1 MKYDKIRGSSI
12 AEMMMQLRS
21 QYGQSVYIIQ
31 TREVK
36 QGGLFG
42 SDLLAKKQY
51 EIEYMVSE
59 GDAPYGKAKPQRPAG
74 RTVLERSLPTLS
86 ERRGEGVSGVQA
98 GAVRPSTV
106 VAAARSEPEATKSR
120 EARRDILSS
129 SASGTGST
137 SGSTMETNLNDLD
150 ALIDSLKAL
159 KTRTVE
165 ATSTRE
171 PHREPVKETPASP
184 ADTVPP
190 SLTSPVRPARAPL
203 NDVMEAP
210 TREELEALF
219 RVDAEEEPEPIA
231 VRPTGGERH
240 QDRNPLARIRDRLIE
255 NQGSVAFVDRFLQR
269 LERSLSE
276 EDRLHPNRVRSRSIE
291 KMKDMI
297 RVTPVI
303 EREHGERKI
312 VFFVGPNG
320 SGKTTSLAKLAY
332 RYQLEE
338 APAISLY
345 SLDLH
350 RVAATEQLKTYAA
363 VLQVP
368 FFSPLFE
375 SDFREYLDRD
385 GSQLI
390 FVDTSGMGLRNADR
404 RDELVRFIECVKD
417 SVEVHLVLPV
427 SISPSLTEKYLEFFE
442 PTGFEKILLTRLDEA
457 DFLANFIEVA
467 DKWKRP
473 FSFLNNSPE
482 VSSPLMNAGPEDL
495 ARMVLGL
502 NS

>member
-171 PHREPVKETPASP
+171 PHREPVKE
-184 ADTVPP
+184 
-190 SLTSPVRPARAPL
+190 
-203 NDVMEAP
+203 
-210 TREELEALF
+210 
-219 RVDAEEEPEPIA
+219 
-231 VRPTGGERH
+231 
-240 QDRNPLARIRDRLIE
+240 
-255 NQGSVAFVDRFLQR
+255 
-269 LERSLSE
+269 
-276 EDRLHPNRVRSRSIE
+276 
-291 KMKDMI
+291 
-297 RVTPVI
+297 
-303 EREHGERKI
+303 
-312 VFFVGPNG
+312 
-320 SGKTTSLAKLAY
+320 
-332 RYQLEE
+332 
-338 APAISLY
+338 
-345 SLDLH
+345 
-350 RVAATEQLKTYAA
+350 
-363 VLQVP
+363 
-368 FFSPLFE
+368 
-375 SDFREYLDRD
+375 
-385 GSQLI
+385 
-390 FVDTSGMGLRNADR
+390 
-404 RDELVRFIECVKD
+404 
-417 SVEVHLVLPV
+417 
-427 SISPSLTEKYLEFFE
+427 
-442 PTGFEKILLTRLDEA
+442 
-457 DFLANFIEVA
+457 
-467 DKWKRP
+467 
-473 FSFLNNSPE
+473 
-482 VSSPLMNAGPEDL
+482 
-495 ARMVLGL
+495 
-502 NS
+502 

>member
-1 MKYDKIRGSSI
+1 
-12 AEMMMQLRS
+12 MQLRS

-59 GDAPYGKAKPQRPAG
+59 GDAPYGRAKRPAG
-74 RTVLERSLPTLS
+74 RTVIERSLPALS
-86 ERRGEGVSGVQA
+86 ERRGEGGSGIQA
-98 GAVRPSTV
+98 SKVRPDAV
-106 VAAARSEPEATKSR
+106 VAAARSEPEATGSR
-120 EARRDILSS
+120 EVRRDNLSS
-129 SASGTGST
+129 SASGSGST
-137 SGSTMETNLNDLD
+137 TGSTMETNLNDLD

-159 KTRTVE
+159 RSRTVE
-165 ATSTRE
+165 APSTGE
-171 PHREPVKETPASP
+171 PSRKPVTPVVVAGTVSP
-184 ADTVPP
+184 G
-190 SLTSPVRPARAPL
+190 LTSPVRPAPR

-210 TREELEALF
+210 TREAPTREELDALF
-219 RVDAEEEPEPIA
+219 RVEAEEKPEPIA
-231 VRPTGGERH
+231 VRPTGRERDP
-240 QDRNPLARIRDRLIE
+240 DRNPLARIRDRLIE

-276 EDRLHPNRVRSRSIE
+276 EDRFHPNRVRSRSIE
-291 KMKDMI
+291 KMKDLI

-390 FVDTSGMGLRNADR
+390 FVDTSGMGLRNTDR

-427 SISPSLTEKYLEFFE
+427 SISPSLTEKYMEFFE

-502 NS
+502 KN

>member
-1 MKYDKIRGSSI
+1 
-12 AEMMMQLRS
+12 MMMQLRS

-31 TREVK
+31 TREIK

-59 GDAPYGKAKPQRPAG
+59 GDAPYGKAKPHRPTA
-74 RTVLERSLPTLS
+74 RTVLERSLPALS
-86 ERRGEGVSGVQA
+86 ERRGEGVSSAQTGTT
-98 GAVRPSTV
+98 RPTTV
-106 VAAARSEPEATKSR
+106 VIAAGNEPEATKIR
-120 EARRDILSS
+120 EARPAILPSS
-129 SASGTGST
+129 TSG

-165 ATSTRE
+165 ARPTK
-171 PHREPVKETPASP
+171 EPVSASIPAPVSGIAGGTTLSP
-184 ADTVPP
+184 RKADV
-190 SLTSPVRPARAPL
+190 PL

-219 RVDAEEEPEPIA
+219 RVDVEEEPHRPS
-231 VRPTGGERH
+231 VRPADDERN

-255 NQGSVAFVDRFLQR
+255 NQGSLAFVDRFLQR

-303 EREHGERKI
+303 EREHGERKV

-332 RYQLEE
+332 RYQLEDG
-338 APAISLY
+338 PAISMY

-390 FVDTSGMGLRNADR
+390 FVDTSGMGLRNVDR

-457 DFLANFIEVA
+457 DFLANFVEVA

>member
-31 TREVK
+31 TREIK

-42 SDLLAKKQY
+42 SDLLAKKMY

-59 GDAPYGKAKPQRPAG
+59 ADPPYASARSKRLPA
-74 RTVLERSLPTLS
+74 RTVFDRSPVQQER
-86 ERRGEGVSGVQA
+86 Q
-98 GAVRPSTV
+98 
-106 VAAARSEPEATKSR
+106 
-120 EARRDILSS
+120 
-129 SASGTGST
+129 GTGIAGTSPERQDTVSARPQMEIKKDREDRPVGTVST
-137 SGSTMETNLNDLD
+137 LETNLHDLD
-150 ALIDSLKAL
+150 ALIESLKTL
-159 KTRTVE
+159 KARTLDPAASKKADTEPAKKTVVE
-165 ATSTRE
+165 SAGS
-171 PHREPVKETPASP
+171 VKEIRAS
-184 ADTVPP
+184 AVQ
-190 SLTSPVRPARAPL
+190 
-203 NDVMEAP
+203 EAAAVKLVESP
-210 TREELEALF
+210 TREEIEALF
-219 RVDAEEEPEPIA
+219 RAEAEEGPEISLPSVKIE
-231 VRPTGGERH
+231 GK
-240 QDRNPLARIRDRLIE
+240 QDRNPLARIRERLLE
-255 NQGSVAFVDRFLQR
+255 NQGSPAFVDRFMQR

-276 EDRLHPNRVRSRSIE
+276 DDRLHPNRVRSRSIE
-291 KMKDMI
+291 KLKDMI
-297 RVTPVI
+297 RITPVI
-303 EREHGERKI
+303 EREHGERKV

-338 APAISLY
+338 GASISLC

-375 SDFREYLDRD
+375 SDFKEFLSRD

-390 FVDTSGMGLRNADR
+390 FVDTSGMGLRNTDR

-427 SISPSLTEKYLEFFE
+427 SISPSLTEKYMEFFE
-442 PTGFEKILLTRLDEA
+442 PAGFEKILLTRLDEA

-482 VSSPLMNAGPEDL
+482 VSTPLMDAGPEDL
-495 ARMVLGL
+495 ARMVLGW

>member
-1 MKYDKIRGSSI
+1 
-12 AEMMMQLRS
+12 MQLRS

-31 TREVK
+31 TREIK

-59 GDAPYGKAKPQRPAG
+59 GDAPYGKKPHRLPDRP
-74 RTVLERSLPTLS
+74 
-86 ERRGEGVSGVQA
+86 
-98 GAVRPSTV
+98 
-106 VAAARSEPEATKSR
+106 
-120 EARRDILSS
+120 S
-129 SASGTGST
+129 SASRTAALTRASAELRDRAEPVKT
-137 SGSTMETNLNDLD
+137 AASSLETNLNDLD

-159 KTRTVE
+159 KSRTE
-165 ATSTRE
+165 SRPATSVAPELQPEERPVKQE
-171 PHREPVKETPASP
+171 PEPSLNVEVRPEEVARKQEEPVSHT
-184 ADTVPP
+184 
-190 SLTSPVRPARAPL
+190 
-203 NDVMEAP
+203 EAMPRLEP
-210 TREELEALF
+210 TREELEALL
-219 RVDAEEEPEPIA
+219 REPEPVEA
-231 VRPTGGERH
+231 VAPQVPVPEE
-240 QDRNPLARIRDRLIE
+240 DRNPLARIRERLIE
-255 NQGSVAFVDRFLQR
+255 NQASAAFVDRFLQR

-276 EDRLHPNRVRSRSIE
+276 DDRLHPGRVRSRSLE
-291 KMKDMI
+291 KMKEMI
-297 RVTPVI
+297 RITPSI

-312 VFFVGPNG
+312 VFFVGPHG

-332 RYQLEE
+332 RYRFGDGPDLS
-338 APAISLY
+338 IY

-385 GSQLI
+385 GAQLI

-404 RDELVRFIECVKD
+404 RDELVRFIESVQD
-417 SVEVHLVLPV
+417 SVEVHLVMPV
-427 SISPSLTEKYLEFFE
+427 SLSPSLTEKYMEFFE
-442 PTGFEKILLTRLDEA
+442 PVGFEKILLTRLDEA

>member
-1 MKYDKIRGSSI
+1 
-12 AEMMMQLRS
+12 
-21 QYGQSVYIIQ
+21 
-31 TREVK
+31 
-36 QGGLFG
+36 
-42 SDLLAKKQY
+42 
-51 EIEYMVSE
+51 
-59 GDAPYGKAKPQRPAG
+59 
-74 RTVLERSLPTLS
+74 
-86 ERRGEGVSGVQA
+86 
-98 GAVRPSTV
+98 
-106 VAAARSEPEATKSR
+106 
-120 EARRDILSS
+120 
-129 SASGTGST
+129 
-137 SGSTMETNLNDLD
+137 METNLNDLD

-165 ATSTRE
+165 ARPTKEPYRE
-171 PHREPVKETPASP
+171 PIQGTPVAG

-190 SLTSPVRPARAPL
+190 ILTSPAARPVRAPL

-219 RVDAEEEPEPIA
+219 RVDAEEEAEPIS
-231 VRPTGGERH
+231 VRPTGGERN

-255 NQGSVAFVDRFLQR
+255 NQGSLAFVDRFLQR

-297 RVTPVI
+297 RVTPAI
-303 EREHGERKI
+303 EREHGERKV

>member
-1 MKYDKIRGSSI
+1 
-12 AEMMMQLRS
+12 MQLRS

-31 TREVK
+31 TREIK

-86 ERRGEGVSGVQA
+86 ERRGEGGSGVQA
-98 GAVRPSTV
+98 GSTRPATV
-106 VAAARSEPEATKSR
+106 VSATGTEPEATKSR
-120 EARRDILSS
+120 EARPAILSS
-129 SASGTGST
+129 STSGSGPA

-165 ATSTRE
+165 GRPTRE
-171 PHREPVKETPASP
+171 PLIASVPAPAAGISGEASSP
-184 ADTVPP
+184 RKAE
-190 SLTSPVRPARAPL
+190 APL

-219 RVDAEEEPEPIA
+219 RVDVEEELH
-231 VRPTGGERH
+231 RPSVLPAGDERN

-255 NQGSVAFVDRFLQR
+255 NQGSLAFVDRFLQR

>member
-1 MKYDKIRGSSI
+1 
-12 AEMMMQLRS
+12 MQLRS

-31 TREVK
+31 TRELK

-59 GDAPYGKAKPQRPAG
+59 GDAPYGKAKPKRPAG
-74 RTVLERSLPTLS
+74 RAVLERSWPALS

-98 GAVRPSTV
+98 GNVRPSSV
-106 VAAARSEPEATKSR
+106 VAAARSEPEATESR

-129 SASGTGST
+129 SASGSGST

-171 PHREPVKETPASP
+171 PYREPVMEALDVSG
-184 ADTVPP
+184 DTVPP
-190 SLTSPVRPARAPL
+190 SLTSPASPARTHQ
-203 NDVMEAP
+203 NDVMETP

-219 RVDAEEEPEPIA
+219 RLEAEEEPEPIA
-231 VRPTGGERH
+231 ARLTGGQRH
-240 QDRNPLARIRDRLIE
+240 QDRNPLARIRNRLIE

-269 LERSLSE
+269 LDRSLSE
-276 EDRLHPNRVRSRSIE
+276 EDRLHPGRVRTRSIE

-390 FVDTSGMGLRNADR
+390 FVDTSGMGLRNTDR

-482 VSSPLMNAGPEDL
+482 VSSPLMNAGPEEL

>member
-1 MKYDKIRGSSI
+1 
-12 AEMMMQLRS
+12 MQLRS

-59 GDAPYGKAKPQRPAG
+59 GDAPYGRAKRPAG
-74 RTVLERSLPTLS
+74 RTVIERSLSALS
-86 ERRGEGVSGVQA
+86 ERRGEGGSGVQA
-98 GAVRPSTV
+98 SKVRPDAV
-106 VAAARSEPEATKSR
+106 VAAARSEPEATGSR
-120 EARRDILSS
+120 EVRRDILSS
-129 SASGTGST
+129 SASGSGST
-137 SGSTMETNLNDLD
+137 TGSTMETNLNDLD

-159 KTRTVE
+159 RSRTVE
-165 ATSTRE
+165 APSTRE
-171 PHREPVKETPASP
+171 PSRKPVTPVVV
-184 ADTVPP
+184 ADTVSPG
-190 SLTSPVRPARAPL
+190 LTSPVRPAPL

-210 TREELEALF
+210 TRGAPTREELDALF
-219 RVDAEEEPEPIA
+219 RVEAEEKPEPIA
-231 VRPTGGERH
+231 VRPTGWERDP
-240 QDRNPLARIRDRLIE
+240 DRNPLARIRDRLIE

-291 KMKDMI
+291 KMKDLI

-390 FVDTSGMGLRNADR
+390 FVDTSGMGLRNTDR

-427 SISPSLTEKYLEFFE
+427 SISPSLTEKYMEFFE

-502 NS
+502 KN